1 MADGRIK
8 GSAALAVVFV
18 ALLVAGFLAGCRWRE
33 KRPLTGP
40 IVRVD
45 TLLIFDTIRVQAPKE
60 TATKPAGAV
69 AAVLPVAAD
78 SSGEQV
84 PAKDSVSVLVPLVSS
99 VYSGPTWTA
108 YVTGYHAAIDS
119 LVFIHT
125 TQQITKTVADLSKRF
140 HGGAFASVEVSTI
153 APVGRAGGVCAFPIS
168 EDGRWFM
175 DIRGGYEAM
184 YFDGWHHGPFIEAGV
199 RLTF

>member
-108 YVTGYHAAIDS
+108 YVTGYNATLDS

-125 TQQITKTVADLSKRF
+125 TQQITKTVADRPNRVRW
-140 HGGAFASVEVSTI
+140 GAFASVEVSTI
-153 APVGRAGGVCAFPIS
+153 APIGRTGAVCTVPLS
-168 EDGRWFM
+168 EDGRLQL
-175 DIRGGYEAM
+175 DVRGGYEAM
-184 YFDGWHHGPFIEAGV
+184 NFNGWHHGPFIEAGV
-199 RLTF
+199 RFEF